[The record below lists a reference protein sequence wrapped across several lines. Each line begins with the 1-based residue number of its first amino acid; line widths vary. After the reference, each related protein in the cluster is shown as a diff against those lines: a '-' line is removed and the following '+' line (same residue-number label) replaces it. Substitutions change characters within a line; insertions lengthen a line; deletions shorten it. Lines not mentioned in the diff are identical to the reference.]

1 MPNIAHLEQYGNYLL
16 DIRHFSFHTASLY
29 RSALS
34 SVATYNSISLKKS
47 DVDTEKK
54 IEALL
59 APLKG
64 AVKDKTIINYRCALR
79 TYQQF
84 FAQ

>member
-1 MPNIAHLEQYGNYLL
+1 MPNIVHLEQFGNYLL
-16 DIRHFSFHTASLY
+16 DIRHLSFHTASLY

-34 SVATYNSISLKKS
+34 SVAKYNSISLKKS
-47 DVDTEKK
+47 DVDTEEK

-59 APLKG
+59 DPLRG
-64 AVKDKTIINYRCALR
+64 VLKDKTVSNYKCALR
-79 TYQQF
+79 AYQQF